1 MSVFSA
7 LASAS
12 PEPHV
17 IDEIVARLWDQ
28 LIGRLSGPLSLR
40 FVIQPSVAVM
50 LAIRAG
56 LRDARTGRPPFLW
69 TAITDA
75 RQRRAILLGGWRD
88 VSRLFVVA
96 TAIDIFYQVD
106 VLQLFRPLQAL
117 AVAGTLAI
125 VPYVASRGLVA
136 RLVAARRRRSGR

>member
-1 MSVFSA
+1 M
-7 LASAS
+7 
-12 PEPHV
+12 
-17 IDEIVARLWDQ
+17 IDEIVTRVWDE

-40 FVIQPSVAVM
+40 FVIQPTVAVT

-56 LRDARTGRPPFLW
+56 LRDARTGRSPFLR
-69 TAITDA
+69 TAIADA
-75 RQRRAILLGGWRD
+75 RQRRAILLDGWRD
-88 VSRLFVVA
+88 VSRLFAVA
-96 TAIDIFYQVD
+96 TTIDVLYQID

-117 AVAGTLAI
+117 AVAATLAI